1 MSKFLMDYFF
11 ILTGKPRL
19 TGAFGSFQKIDRD
32 PPEPDEEERNKA
44 EEQLAEE
51 AGAQIRNSCC
61 VKPSSPPHCQA
72 NHAASARIE
81 YKQEARLRSA
91 GQLSSIAIV
100 WAMAASPS
108 PRCVSLNHQFGAKWP
123 SWVAAPNIKSSKMHI
138 SGEYGFP
145 LSL

>member
-1 MSKFLMDYFF
+1 MDYFF
-11 ILTGKPRL
+11 ILTGKPQL
-19 TGAFGSFQKIDRD
+19 TGAFGSSQNIDRD

-51 AGAQIRNSCC
+51 AGTQIRNWCR
-61 VKPSSPPHCQA
+61 VRPSSPPHCQA

-91 GQLSSIAIV
+91 GQLSSIAPGIIV
-100 WAMAASPS
+100 GAMAASPS
-108 PRCVSLNHQFGAKWP
+108 PRRVSLNHQFGAKWP